1 MIFVNQNR
9 KDEIIQMLS
18 PCNCKCNSTDY
29 FKNLEKLGESLK
41 KEEEFKQLATFAVG
55 IASNERL
62 IILNSLKDRD
72 RCVCELEVIL
82 NKSQPTISHHLRK
95 LERAKLIK
103 GYKKGNY
110 SYYGLNK
117 ENVQRNIEILQ
128 KLL

>member
-1 MIFVNQNR
+1 
-9 KDEIIQMLS
+9 MLS
-18 PCNCKCNSTDY
+18 PCNCICASQEY
-29 FKNLEKLGESLK
+29 FNNLEKIGETLK
-41 KEEEFKQLATFAVG
+41 QNEEFTKLSNFGMA

-62 IILNSLKDRD
+62 ILLNSLKERD

-103 GYKKGNY
+103 KYKKGSY

-117 ENVQRNIEILQ
+117 EIVQNNIINLL
-128 KLL
+128 KLF